1 MFRLHGKLVA
11 TYESAS
17 TRRFR
22 LGRVDCIRAAT
33 TEALE
38 WAKAMNQS
46 AVTETGILGTKK
58 IYYTV
63 TDVKKKIKKTLSKRS
78 AGFMVLYRL
87 GRDGGEKP
95 I

>member
-1 MFRLHGKLVA
+1 MVT

-33 TEALE
+33 MEALE

-46 AVTETGILGTKK
+46 AVNETGSCGTKK

-63 TDVKKKIKKTLSKRS
+63 TDVIIYST
-78 AGFMVLYRL
+78 
-87 GRDGGEKP
+87 EKFLKN
-95 I
+95 ITMAVQ

>member
-1 MFRLHGKLVA
+1 MTIKLFVFYLVVRLHGKLVA

-33 TEALE
+33 MEALE

-46 AVTETGILGTKK
+46 AVTETGILGSKK

-63 TDVKKKIKKTLSKRS
+63 TDVI
-78 AGFMVLYRL
+78 
-87 GRDGGEKP
+87 
-95 I
+95 II